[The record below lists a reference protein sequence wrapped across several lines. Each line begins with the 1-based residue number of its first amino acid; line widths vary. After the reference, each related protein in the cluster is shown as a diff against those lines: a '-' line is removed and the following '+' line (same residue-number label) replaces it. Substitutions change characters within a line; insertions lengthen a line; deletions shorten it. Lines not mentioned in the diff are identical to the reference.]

1 MIYSADLVPGTVT
14 LVGGGPGD
22 PGLLTVAGFEAVRQA
37 NVILYDRLAP
47 TAVMDENPQAERIPV
62 GKVPR
67 GPYVPQ
73 ERTNEL
79 LIEHAKAGRK
89 VVRLKGGD
97 SFVFG
102 RGGEEWQACAAAG
115 VPVRIIPGVTS
126 CVVQGFTVVSGH
138 VAPGDTRSELDWAQI
153 AKTGTT
159 LVILMGVAHIGDIAT
174 RLMDGGLAGDTP
186 VAIIA
191 DASLPTQRSLTT
203 TLEKAAE
210 DMAEAEIN
218 PPAITVVGDV
228 AGLDLDGTQAHVPSD
243 H

>member
-1 MIYSADLVPGTVT
+1 
-14 LVGGGPGD
+14 
-22 PGLLTVAGFEAVRQA
+22 
-37 NVILYDRLAP
+37 
-47 TAVMDENPQAERIPV
+47 
-62 GKVPR
+62 
-67 GPYVPQ
+67 
-73 ERTNEL
+73 
-79 LIEHAKAGRK
+79 
-89 VVRLKGGD
+89 
-97 SFVFG
+97 
-102 RGGEEWQACAAAG
+102 
-115 VPVRIIPGVTS
+115 VRIIPGVTS
-126 CVVQGFTVVSGH
+126 CVAGPELMGVPLTHRHMVQGFTVVSGH